1 MSCDELYNGYL
12 RRNMPTIV
20 SRVKVR
26 EIIFHLPCLTLHDR
40 ENIEAKRETCGN
52 YDGMVLLLDC
62 LKRRENWPEQFI
74 EALEACEQRT
84 LAAEIRAAYNALKG
98 VNNSNPGSTPTTVI
112 KAHVHPS
119 PADSH
124 FTTPERG
131 GNGQA
136 AVAPPAVAPPA
147 VAPPAVAPPAVAPPA
162 EAPPAEAPAAP
173 SEPAAQA
180 PPSLETPAPQR
191 APQSGAGQVAEG
203 ASPPESVP
211 EPPQSTI
218 EVRPLP
224 STPPPSPETPC
235 AQVTDFPLPQTE
247 VTPHQ
252 DPEENTESDIQNVS
266 GAAGLIPDEVSS
278 SNEKFADNFVTTPP
292 SVPLQTAVTTNDE
305 PLQSSTQINSD
316 ISDGSSFPTMTP
328 VKHPVQDSSPPV
340 NQTPTAVQQPETSES
355 TQIVESS
362 PKTKAAA
369 TTAPEPHADADDN
382 SVCLSKPGQ
391 LVSIQPQNH
400 PSPTVQAS
408 NPVGALYSG
417 NSERL
422 EISAAAPDPA
432 ASTYASACSA
442 VSSTIA
448 KPSTPLPCQENGI
461 APSENEP
468 EENHY
473 ESPNQS
479 VVFEEVVHVSEVPSI
494 LNLDGQNAPPHLQIT
509 NGEAAKEI
517 IPEPSINATDD
528 TVSSLTGE
536 SNNAFKPAS
545 ADASREPKPLQEEAA
560 ALSPLTQSTKYILT
574 AAGVGACA
582 LLLAWKLKK

>member
-1 MSCDELYNGYL
+1 MSFVSDQLYNGYL

-26 EIIFHLPCLTLHDR
+26 EIIFHLPCLTSHDR
-40 ENIEAKRETCGN
+40 ENIDAKRDTCGN

-84 LAAEIRAAYNALKG
+84 LAAEIRAEYNALKG
-98 VNNSNPGSTPTTVI
+98 VNNSNPGSPPTTVI

-124 FTTPERG
+124 LTIPERG

-136 AVAPPAVAPPA
+136 AV
-147 VAPPAVAPPAVAPPA
+147 
-162 EAPPAEAPAAP
+162 APPAEAPAAP

-180 PPSLETPAPQR
+180 PLFLETPTPQQ
-191 APQSGAGQVAEG
+191 APQSAAGPFAEVASLSE
-203 ASPPESVP
+203 PVP
-211 EPPQSTI
+211 EPLQSAN

-224 STPPPSPETPC
+224 STPPPSPEIPR
-235 AQVTDFPLPQTE
+235 AQVTDFPLPQME
-247 VTPHQ
+247 E
-252 DPEENTESDIQNVS
+252 PEENIESDIQHVS
-266 GAAGLIPDEVSS
+266 GAAGLIPDEVSLG
-278 SNEKFADNFVTTPP
+278 NKKVADNFVTTPP
-292 SVPLQTAVTTNDE
+292 SVPLQTAVTTNNE

-316 ISDGSSFPTMTP
+316 ATDGSSFPTMTP
-328 VKHPVQDSSPPV
+328 VKHPVQDSSPPA
-340 NQTPTAVQQPETSES
+340 NQTPTVVLQPETSEA
-355 TQIVESS
+355 TQVVESS

-369 TTAPEPHADADDN
+369 TTVPEPYADGTTASLDDDDN
-382 SVCLSKPGQ
+382 GVFLSKPSQ

-400 PSPTVQAS
+400 PSPAVQAS
-408 NPVGALYSG
+408 NPVGTLYSG

-422 EISAAAPDPA
+422 EISEAAPDTA
-432 ASTYASACSA
+432 VSTHAPACSA

-461 APSENEP
+461 APRQNEP
-468 EENHY
+468 EETHY

-479 VVFEEVVHVSEVPSI
+479 VVFEEVVRVSEVPSI

-509 NGEAAKEI
+509 NGEEGKEI
-517 IPEPSINATDD
+517 IPEPSINAADD
-528 TVSSLTGE
+528 TVSSLNSE

-545 ADASREPKPLQEEAA
+545 ASASREQKPLQNSEEKAA
-560 ALSPLTQSTKYILT
+560 TLTPLTQSTKYILT

-582 LLLAWKLKK
+582 LLLAWRLKK